1 MYHISFI
8 THQSRKGRQK
18 SYVMIS
24 VFSIISLHVWFAHG
38 ASSSDHHRLYEDIR
52 EAARPHLEDFPLK
65 DFITPRDGVYPI
77 SEQCRQA
84 GDRYLKALGRVL
96 CCQVCIR
103 AAND

>member
-1 MYHISFI
+1 
-8 THQSRKGRQK
+8 
-18 SYVMIS
+18 MIS

-52 EAARPHLEDFPLK
+52 EAARPHLEDFPLL

-77 SEQCRQA
+77 SERCRLA
-84 GDRYLKALGRVL
+84 GDKYLLALGRVL

-103 AAND
+103 AAED